1 VSDIGYDY
9 EGYDDSA
16 AGDAELD
23 RRHRAA
29 IDACLV
35 AGLDLQAVQ
44 SREIGD
50 VAEDI
55 AEGEPWCLT
64 ELAGLQFYEY
74 GLWDDWL
81 EERVMPKDGDRL
93 SLVRVPEN
101 AHDENAVEVWWR
113 NGLKLGHLPRAVAA
127 VVAGPLD
134 IGLRCRAYIADGG
147 TGEAW
152 TAKALLVG
160 EAVRSLHEKRISHVI
175 ADAIREHEH
184 REWGIESRRRELG
197 RVNGLRFREEQDERR
212 KRRVVQAV
220 NALLPGEPFEIE
232 PPPLGWCELY
242 TIEKALDVSR
252 STARRIAERAGS
264 KVEVHRRGWYATGTH
279 VEVTSRL
286 QDAMREWAAHP
297 VRRITHEDVRLSPG
311 SIVAEPPRS
320 ADGIPF

>member
-1 VSDIGYDY
+1 MSDIGYDY
-9 EGYDDSA
+9 EGDDDSA

-23 RRHRAA
+23 LIHRAA
-29 IDACLV
+29 IETCLA
-35 AGLDLQAVQ
+35 AGLDLRGIRFTDLGQ
-44 SREIGD
+44 

-74 GLWDDWL
+74 GLWDAFM

-93 SLVRVPEN
+93 SLKRAPEN
-101 AHDENAVEVWWR
+101 EHDANAVEVWWR
-113 NGLKLGHLPRAVAA
+113 NGLRLGHLPRAVAA

-134 IGLRCRAYIADGG
+134 IGLRCRAFIADGG

-160 EAVRSLHEKRISHVI
+160 EAVRGLQEKRIAHAI
-175 ADAIREHEH
+175 RDGIREHEG
-184 REWGIESRRRELG
+184 REQDQAARRRSLG
-197 RVNGLRFREEQDERR
+197 LHNGIRFDMEQDERR

-232 PPPLGWCELY
+232 PPPLGWCDLY
-242 TIEKALDVSR
+242 TIERILDVSR
-252 STARRIAERAGS
+252 STARRLAERAGS

-286 QDAMREWAAHP
+286 QDAMRDWAAHP
-297 VRRITHEDVRLSPG
+297 VRRITHEDVRLSTG
-311 SIVAEPPRS
+311 SVVAPAPRS